1 MKLKDS
7 DGNDNSKDFRYTE
20 QSSNALPNINHV
32 TLDDYRREPIKAAY
46 DQNLSVSV
54 GSTRFKFTFLTI
66 INILFICGY
75 IISLFFIYSGTKR
88 AVNNDA
94 ANAPKAVE
102 GSVKQLSTTEKKVET
117 SDLGS
122 ARVLGYK
129 KVYIATYNFDVDGVT
144 YSGEFESIDEVK
156 LRDKVVVVY
165 EPLNPNENHLQTDK
179 EANARPKDYR
189 SIFWLKFLCAAIVEA
204 GAVIVIY
211 IKLRIQMIRKF
222 GISQK

>member
-7 DGNDNSKDFRYTE
+7 DGNDNSKDLRYTE

-46 DQNLSVSV
+46 DQKLSVSV

-102 GSVKQLSTTEKKVET
+102 GSVKQLSTTEK
-117 SDLGS
+117 
-122 ARVLGYK
+122 R
-129 KVYIATYNFDVDGVT
+129 
-144 YSGEFESIDEVK
+144 
-156 LRDKVVVVY
+156 
-165 EPLNPNENHLQTDK
+165 
-179 EANARPKDYR
+179 
-189 SIFWLKFLCAAIVEA
+189 LKRLI
-204 GAVIVIY
+204 
-211 IKLRIQMIRKF
+211 
-222 GISQK
+222 

>member
-1 MKLKDS
+1 M
-7 DGNDNSKDFRYTE
+7 
-20 QSSNALPNINHV
+20 
-32 TLDDYRREPIKAAY
+32 
-46 DQNLSVSV
+46 
-54 GSTRFKFTFLTI
+54 TI

-75 IISLFFIYSGTKR
+75 IISLFFIYSGTKK
-88 AVNNDA
+88 AVKNDA

-189 SIFWLKFLCAAIVEA
+189 SIFWFKFLCAAIVEA

-211 IKLRIQMIRKF
+211 IKLRILMIRKF